1 MTAPPRTRGECPVER
16 PCQHTGCRYHLPTAC
31 ALDVADEGAHTLAEV
46 ADLLG
51 ISRERVRQ
59 IEATACRRLAVLH
72 GRSTLV
78 DILSRDDATGYD
90 LPPDPG
96 A

>member
-16 PCQHTGCRYHLPTAC
+16 PCPHTGCRYHLPTAC

-59 IEATACRRLAVLH
+59 IEATAYRRLAVLH